1 MAIRRLK
8 VSNFRSFN
16 ELDVELGDFNVLIGA
31 NASGKSNFVAI
42 FRFLRDIATY
52 GLNDAISLQGGAQ
65 YLLNVHSERERRL
78 SVAITVTDATRWLY
92 F

>member
-31 NASGKSNFVAI
+31 NASGKSNFIEI
-42 FRFLRDIATY
+42 FRFLARHPQ
-52 GLNDAISLQGGAQ
+52 GLGFAQ
-65 YLLNVHSERERRL
+65 CSSRCKAAVGYVSKTSE
-78 SVAITVTDATRWLY
+78 
-92 F
+92 

>member
-1 MAIRRLK
+1 MGIRRIQ
-8 VSNFRSFN
+8 VENFKSYRN
-16 ELDVELGDFNVLIGA
+16 LDVTLGRLNVLIGA
-31 NASGKSNFVAI
+31 NASGKSNFVEI
-42 FRFLRDIATY
+42 FRFLHDIATY

-78 SVAITVTDATRWLY
+78 SVAITADATRWLY